1 MTNPSSTT
9 RSSMFIKWS
18 CPLSHGHRF
27 SCRRSARLER
37 VCIARFAIS
46 LIGQVSPRCS
56 TPLKVTANA
65 RGSSDAKFF
74 DDGCG
79 STVECAACL
88 DALVARKL
96 AAIERVDEGKRLL
109 FRTVGMLTKL
119 VERFDS
125 YRAREDEEPTDEDE
139 NDHEDE

>member
-1 MTNPSSTT
+1 MTNACWTT

-18 CPLSHGHRF
+18 CPLSHGRRF

-65 RGSSDAKFF
+65 RGSSVPKFF
-74 DDGCG
+74 DDARG
-79 STVECAACL
+79 SAVECAACL

-96 AAIERVDEGKRLL
+96 ATIERVIEGKRLL

-125 YRAREDEEPTDEDE
+125 YRAREDEKPTAEDE
-139 NDHEDE
+139 ND